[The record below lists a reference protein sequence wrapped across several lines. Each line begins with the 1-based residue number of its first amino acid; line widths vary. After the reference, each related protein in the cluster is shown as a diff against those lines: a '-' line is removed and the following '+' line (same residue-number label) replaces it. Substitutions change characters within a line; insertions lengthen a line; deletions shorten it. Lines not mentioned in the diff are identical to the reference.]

1 MGKFGAIVV
10 ALYRSWWLR
19 IPVILIALII
29 ASYFLLV
36 LPWVNKNISQQ
47 YQQLTGHQLQ
57 HDKLDIHL
65 FSCNFALNNLKDSA
79 NLWQIKSVKLDV
91 ACWKSFQER
100 ALIIN
105 QLQIHQLS
113 GNPLQNKSGLW
124 NFNDVLEH
132 IAKNTPK
139 PKPNSD
145 KHSPVAIKKL
155 TITQSSISTNLLV
168 LNDLALS
175 ASPFELTVLDLDLR
189 RDAPASF
196 LASAILNKT
205 TDSKI
210 SGKLDPLSLSGA
222 VNFSLTK
229 VPFVWFDSSI
239 KPYLALDVLHG
250 ELNTDGQLQLVKG
263 ALQQLT
269 SNGQLTELK
278 VRPTTMDQDAVH
290 WKSFDWKSADI
301 NFAKKTINIPRAAL
315 TELDGQFIIT
325 KDRTT
330 NVQAIIIPAPV
341 TAAVEQGAATQV
353 AEQAPW
359 QFGIDEL
366 QVDKAAIGFYDQSL
380 KPSFTV
386 IVQQFS
392 GLITN
397 INTNTEKVAE
407 FHLAGNVD
415 GYAPVSLD
423 GKAQFFIPQPQME
436 ALVSFKKMDMGALSP
451 YSAEYAGWRIK
462 KGLLSVDLDYHY
474 DHGKI
479 LGKNHVVIDHL
490 EFGEKVR
497 SPHVI
502 DVPLR
507 LGLSLLTDEHGI
519 AILDAEI
526 TGDPNDP
533 QFDLKAT
540 IQRALRNTLKK
551 VLTAPFRW
559 LASLVDSK
567 EDLGRIEFTPG
578 ESQLS
583 QAAKEKLALLQE
595 AMKKRPK
602 MHLTIRG
609 NYDAERDRAALQE
622 EQVKSA
628 LEKAG
633 VTQDGIRTQNAD
645 WAKALDAQYKAKGL
659 ANLTADSAQKYS
671 ELAALEVVDPERLLR
686 LVRERGQA
694 VKQHFVLQLGADG
707 AGLFLESDPE
717 CTEKHPCNTSD
728 VQFTLED

>member
-1 MGKFGAIVV
+1 MGKLGAVV
-10 ALYRSWWLR
+10 ATLYRSWWLR
-19 IPVILIALII
+19 VPVILITLIT

-36 LPWVNKNISQQ
+36 LPWVNNNISRQ

-57 HDKLDIHL
+57 HDKLDVHL

-105 QLQIHQLS
+105 QLRIHQLN
-113 GNPLQNKSGLW
+113 GNPLQNKSGVW

-155 TITQSSISTNLLV
+155 SITQSSITTNLLV
-168 LNDLALS
+168 LNDLALT
-175 ASPFELTVLDLDLR
+175 ASPFELTLLDLDLR
-189 RDAPASF
+189 RDTPASF
-196 LASAILNKT
+196 LASATLNKT
-205 TDSKI
+205 TESKI
-210 SGKLDPLSLSGA
+210 SGKIAPQSLSGF
-222 VNFSLTK
+222 VNFSITK
-229 VPFVWFDSSI
+229 VPFAWFDSSI

-250 ELNTDGQLQLVKG
+250 ELNADGQIQLLNG
-263 ALQQLT
+263 DFRQLT
-269 SNGQLTELK
+269 SNGRLAELK

-290 WKSFDWKSADI
+290 WKSLDWKAADI
-301 NFAKKTINIPRAAL
+301 NFAQKTVHIPLATL

-325 KDRTT
+325 KDRKT
-330 NVQAIIIPAPV
+330 NVQAIIIPAP
-341 TAAVEQGAATQV
+341 AVAPNLQDKKV

-359 QFGIDEL
+359 QFGVDEL
-366 QVDKAAIGFYDQSL
+366 RIEKAAIGFYDQSL

-392 GLITN
+392 GLITD
-397 INTNTEKVAE
+397 INTRAEKMAE

-415 GYAPVSLD
+415 GYAPVTLD
-423 GKAQFFIPQPQME
+423 GKAQFFIPQPQLE

-462 KGLLSVDLDYHY
+462 KGLLSVDLDYHF

-497 SPHVI
+497 SAHVI

-507 LGLSLLTDEHGI
+507 LGLSLLTDEHGV
-519 AILDAEI
+519 AVLDAEI

-533 QFDLKAT
+533 QFDLKST
-540 IQRALRNTLKK
+540 LQRALRNTFKK

-559 LASLVDSK
+559 LASLVGTK

-578 ESQLS
+578 ESQLT
-583 QAAKEKLALLQE
+583 QEAKDKLALLRE
-595 AMKKRPK
+595 AMTKRPK
-602 MHLTIRG
+602 MRLTIGG
-609 NYDAERDRAALQE
+609 NYDVERDYKALQE
-622 EQVKSA
+622 EQVKST

-633 VTQDGIRTQNAD
+633 VSQESIKAQNID
-645 WAKALDAQYKAKGL
+645 WVKAIDAQYKAKGL
-659 ANLTADSAQKYS
+659 SNPTTDSTQKFN
-671 ELAALEVVDPERLLR
+671 ELVALEVVDPERFLR

-694 VKQHFVLQLGADG
+694 VKQYFVLQLGADG
-707 AGLFLESDPE
+707 ARLFLESDPE
-717 CTEKHPCNTSD
+717 CTEERPCNASN